1 MIADRGVIV
10 STSYREPSV
19 QHLSAA
25 LQRACLLE
33 RLYVPL
39 DVTPLLRKVGQAGTV
54 VPSLTALFRRRAF
67 LVPGTSIAAWSDLMY
82 VVNSRVRHRDQ
93 QRHDFQRALALD
105 RAVRRRLQAGR
116 KPLAIVGMPMSSRS
130 GFEWAKRHGAMTIF
144 NHVNPDLR
152 TENNAF
158 RIAAQDAH
166 SEDERGEVLRERW
179 SPRIIQHTDHEISLA
194 DLVLVPSPFV
204 RDDLLRRG
212 VHPDRL
218 VLLPY
223 GVDLERF
230 VPCERN
236 NHTGSV
242 RILYVGQ
249 VGYRKGLP
257 YIVAALG
264 RLGMN
269 LSSLRVVGPVVH
281 QSRILERRLQGVN
294 YIGVVRHQEL
304 TTQYHE
310 ADIFVLPS
318 LAEGMAL
325 VVLEA
330 MATGL
335 PVIVTRES
343 GYEGVVRDGVEGFI
357 VPARDPEAIAHKV
370 EILTEDAGLRL
381 RMGQAAR
388 RRAEEFSWQRFERQF
403 IEELTARL
411 PQAFVRSGLLGR

>member
-1 MIADRGVIV
+1 MIADRGAVV

-82 VVNSRVRHRDQ
+82 LVNSRVRHRDQ
-93 QRHDFQRALALD
+93 QRHDFQRALAVD

-144 NHVNPDLR
+144 NHVNADLR

-158 RIAAQDAH
+158 RIEAQDAH

-179 SPRIIQHTDHEISLA
+179 SARIIQHTDHEISLA

-223 GVDLERF
+223 GVDLEQF

-236 NHTGSV
+236 NHTGSI

-257 YIVAALG
+257 YIVAALE

-269 LSSLRVVGPVVH
+269 LSSFRVIGPVVH

-310 ADIFVLPS
+310 ADSIVFWGFF
-318 LAEGMAL
+318 LAVGVRSVRLAARTPDRPLHAAAGL
-325 VVLEA
+325 VVLA
-330 MATGL
+330 FLLFALTDNPMVYTAHFMTPL
-335 PVIVTRES
+335 AIVLALSDGTYQRER
-343 GYEGVVRDGVEGFI
+343 GNGR
-357 VPARDPEAIAHKV
+357 RH
-370 EILTEDAGLRL
+370 
-381 RMGQAAR
+381 AAR
-388 RRAEEFSWQRFERQF
+388 GA
-403 IEELTARL
+403 AR
-411 PQAFVRSGLLGR
+411 PGP